1 MIITTFEE
9 ALASIGTRAADIEV
23 VACDLSIKPTD
34 FLRSPCI
41 GFSTVEGLLLA
52 RAESVLFELQA

>member
-1 MIITTFEE
+1 MIISNYEE

-23 VACDLSIKPTD
+23 AACDLTIKPTD
-34 FLRSPCI
+34 FLRAPCI

-52 RAESVLFELQA
+52 RAESIIFE